1 MKSNHRIR
9 FHTEVPEMMNTL
21 IEAGRSADVRCIP
34 LDGNLTSIEKLGPRK
49 RTPLHAYQ
57 LTVLVPQEIGEAIM
71 RHAELSCG
79 LSQRNDAGWLVSGLY
94 VMPAK
99 NDMEAL

>member
-1 MKSNHRIR
+1 MTSNHRTR

-34 LDGNLTSIEKLGPRK
+34 LDGNLVPR
-49 RTPLHAYQ
+49 
-57 LTVLVPQEIGEAIM
+57 EIGEAIM

-79 LSQRNDAGWLVSGLY
+79 LSQRNDTGWLVSGIY